1 MTLQQLKYAIGL
13 AQYTSFNEAAS
24 RLFISQPS
32 LSAAIAELEG
42 ELGIR
47 IFDRTNRGIRVRPEG
62 IEFLGYAR
70 QVVEQFDLLES
81 RWKGELRPRPLFSVS
96 SQHYAFAVNAFVD
109 TIRLLN
115 VDGYEC
121 TFRETRTAE
130 IIEDVKNLKSEIGI
144 LYLNEFNEQVLQK
157 LIREAD
163 LRFTPLFTA
172 TPHIFVSA
180 RHPLAQKHTVHLE
193 DLEPWPC
200 LSFEQGEHNSFHF
213 SEEILSTVS
222 HSKNIRVSDRATL
235 FNLLIGL
242 DGYTISTGVLTSDL
256 NGNAIVSVPLEIN
269 DRITV
274 GYITHRSFM
283 ASQAACIY
291 IEQLGKY
298 GKESIID

>member
-1 MTLQQLKYAIGL
+1 
-13 AQYTSFNEAAS
+13 
-24 RLFISQPS
+24 
-32 LSAAIAELEG
+32 
-42 ELGIR
+42 
-47 IFDRTNRGIRVRPEG
+47 
-62 IEFLGYAR
+62 
-70 QVVEQFDLLES
+70 
-81 RWKGELRPRPLFSVS
+81 
-96 SQHYAFAVNAFVD
+96 VD

-157 LIREAD
+157 LFREAD

-180 RHPLAQKHTVHLE
+180 RHPLAHKHTVQLE